1 MLVVLFTLSQGCLQ
15 RKTWRDH
22 PVRTSKKLDK
32 TAFYQI
38 LALAVG
44 YFVILNVFEAAQ
56 QYYYINSFNLAGASQ
71 VTFFDLLSKHST
83 RWLVWGL
90 SAVPLAFVVAKYPI
104 NKASLSAS
112 ALLQYCS
119 GVLVLL
125 LLTIALIS
133 LLQLWQDAQN
143 LFVFHEYFVFIAF
156 QKSALFVNAYLGVI
170 LLVHLYLNV
179 QALEMRI
186 VELADLKGQYQN
198 LYDDLKSKPV
208 ADSETILRIKVGNNV
223 KAIVLSDVVWVQAD
237 DYCVK
242 IHCKQGNAYNL
253 RKSMKE
259 LETELAP
266 RGFIRIHRNSIV
278 NQNEIAS
285 FCFGK
290 DAAIELK
297 NGTILNI
304 AASRVAKI
312 RSVLHHFV

>member
-1 MLVVLFTLSQGCLQ
+1 MSIG
-15 RKTWRDH
+15 
-22 PVRTSKKLDK
+22 VRISKRLDK
-32 TAFYQI
+32 TAFYKI

-71 VTFFDLLSKHST
+71 VTFFDLLSKHSA

-90 SAVPLAFVVAKYPI
+90 SAVPLAYLVARYPI
-104 NKASLSAS
+104 NKNTLSLSV
-112 ALLQYCS
+112 LLQYCS

-125 LLTIALIS
+125 LVTIAMIS
-133 LLQLWQDAQN
+133 FLQLWQDGQALN
-143 LFVFHEYFVFIAF
+143 VFLEFFVFIAF

-208 ADSETILRIKVGNNV
+208 ADSETILRIKVGNHV
-223 KAIVLSDVVWVQAD
+223 KAIVLSDVIWVQAD

-242 IHCKQGNAYNL
+242 IHCKQGSAYNL

-290 DAAIELK
+290 DASIELK
-297 NGTILNI
+297 NGTVLNI

-312 RSVLHHFV
+312 RSALQQTA